1 MNIVL
6 GIVLLISIPIAIY
19 FLKKKIAHTLWFLK
33 VRYAFRILGKSIIL
47 VGLAYTFVTTS
58 FAYLTYPKYMAILD
72 GYHEFNTTSEE
83 GVKKI
88 MYNAIYKFQVDK
100 KTLSITDT
108 TISTS
113 SKSTIGKYSEVLYK
127 DSDFMLYRPMVFLVA
142 SLIGMGVFY
151 YFIHLIKNDFVKKPL
166 MPKKPFWGHTS
177 TSHEVS
183 ISLNLNQEEDSKD
196 E

>member
-1 MNIVL
+1 MHIVL
-6 GIVLLISIPIAIY
+6 SIHL
-19 FLKKKIAHTLWFLK
+19 FKKKLEHALWFLK
-33 VRYAFRILGKSIIL
+33 VKYAFRILGKSIIL
-47 VGLAYTFVTTS
+47 GGLAYVFVTTS
-58 FAYLTYPKYMAILD
+58 FSYLTYPKYIATID

-88 MYNAIYKFQVDK
+88 MYNVIYKFQVDE

-108 TISTS
+108 IISTS
-113 SKSTIGKYSEVLYK
+113 SKSTIGKYVDVLYK
-127 DSDFMLYRPMVFLVA
+127 DSDFMVYRPMIFLLG

-151 YFIHLIKNDFVKKPL
+151 YFIHLIKSDFVKKPL

-177 TSHEVS
+177 NSQEVS
-183 ISLNLNQEEDSKD
+183 ISLNLNKEDRKD

>member
-6 GIVLLISIPIAIY
+6 GVVLLISIPIAIY
-19 FLKKKIAHTLWFLK
+19 FIKKKIRHTLWFLK
-33 VRYAFRILGKSIIL
+33 VRYAFRILGNSILL
-47 VGLAYTFVTTS
+47 VLLAYVFVTKG
-58 FAYLTYPKYMAILD
+58 FAYLTYPKYMAMVD
-72 GYHEFNTTSEE
+72 GYHEFNSTSEE

-88 MYNAIYKFQVDK
+88 MYNVIYNFQVDG
-100 KTLSITDT
+100 KTLSIRDT

-113 SKSTIGKYSEVLYK
+113 TKPTIGKYAEVLYK
-127 DSDFMLYRPMVFLVA
+127 DSDFMVYRPMVFLLA

-151 YFIHLIKNDFVKKPL
+151 YFIHLIKSDFVKKPL

-183 ISLNLNQEEDSKD
+183 ISLNSSLNKEE